1 MTMQRED
8 RQEKLVRFAFR
19 EKKGKEAATGIHKL
33 HTAIDHQ
40 NGHAE
45 REITNSNVGAYP
57 HLLVII
63 KRKQVYTV
71 L

>member
-1 MTMQRED
+1 MQRED

-19 EKKGKEAATGIHKL
+19 EKKGKRSRHWYPKL

-40 NGHAE
+40 NGHTE